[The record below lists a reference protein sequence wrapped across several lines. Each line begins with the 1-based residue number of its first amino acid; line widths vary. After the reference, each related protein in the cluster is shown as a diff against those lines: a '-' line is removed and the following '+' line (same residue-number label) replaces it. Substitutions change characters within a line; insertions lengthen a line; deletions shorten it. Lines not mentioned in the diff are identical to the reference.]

1 MLDTRDVEALMI
13 KDDIWSMDVFLWVAN
28 LRANDG
34 KERRGEESNIKDFGR
49 HSQMKMHLRDI
60 SQA

>member
-13 KDDIWSMDVFLWVAN
+13 KDDIWSMDVFLLVAN

-34 KERRGEESNIKDFGR
+34 KERRGKESNIKDSSAVRGR
-49 HSQMKMHLRDI
+49 F
-60 SQA
+60 